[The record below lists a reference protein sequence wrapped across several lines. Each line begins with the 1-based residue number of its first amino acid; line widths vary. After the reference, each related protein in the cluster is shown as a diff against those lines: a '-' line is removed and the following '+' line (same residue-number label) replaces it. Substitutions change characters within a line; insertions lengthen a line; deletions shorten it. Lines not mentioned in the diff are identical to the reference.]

1 VPQSS
6 STKTGENDMEN
17 ECQDEQIDE
26 SYELKTLREFEE
38 NEAREEW
45 REILYRE
52 RGQHF
57 DNYL

>member
-1 VPQSS
+1 
-6 STKTGENDMEN
+6 MEN

-26 SYELKTLREFEE
+26 SYELKTLRDFEE